1 MYLQDF
7 TSNLAI
13 NYCQSQIELAG
24 KKKKTICPPDNQLA
38 LSLIELQQLR
48 GNHFLVSVQSTN
60 LLELIISCSTLQC
73 LTWDLLLTLSGFFFK
88 KIKLNTRH
96 NPKQEKLHA
105 SQAGIQQSIVFFF
118 LVEVLLIAII
128 SL

>member
-24 KKKKTICPPDNQLA
+24 KKKKNKKTIRPPDNQLA

-60 LLELIISCSTLQC
+60 LLELIISCSTLQG
-73 LTWDLLLTLSGFFFK
+73 LT
-88 KIKLNTRH
+88 
-96 NPKQEKLHA
+96 
-105 SQAGIQQSIVFFF
+105 
-118 LVEVLLIAII
+118 
-128 SL
+128 